1 MDDATNFKPSPEI
14 DTQTFRDQDVKGE
27 DKVYVEHTEFS
38 KSLEVLE
45 KDHEEEK
52 FEWREVVRG

>member
-1 MDDATNFKPSPEI
+1 MDDATNFKSSPEI

-27 DKVYVEHTEFS
+27 DEVYVEHTEFS
-38 KSLEVLE
+38 KSLDFLE